1 MWCTAEW
8 RSIVD
13 SVQDDRRPVSAWNAV
28 ISRQVCCIHDMSQ
41 HQPRRSASVSTVL
54 SVSQGHHQVQHAA
67 LDSMEW
73 CVGLDVPHPRK
84 REFFLFKWHVL
95 VHFERACLDATAY
108 SSCVFT
114 LHALPTQLPP
124 DDHLNSA
131 IVSASVSGTLSGKSW
146 MDMSPLWRRPCN
158 QS

>member
-1 MWCTAEW
+1 
-8 RSIVD
+8 
-13 SVQDDRRPVSAWNAV
+13 
-28 ISRQVCCIHDMSQ
+28 
-41 HQPRRSASVSTVL
+41 
-54 SVSQGHHQVQHAA
+54 
-67 LDSMEW
+67 
-73 CVGLDVPHPRK
+73 VPHPRK

-146 MDMSPLWRRPCN
+146 MDMSPQWRRPCN
-158 QS
+158 QSWIFKVVQVIKSLWDSLRRGNKLRVIDDNAREWRREQKCYQTMIEGWLRHASQQLLICYSITTWNPEVVHIVH